1 MLISV
6 DPGLRACGVA
16 AFADQRL
23 LWAGYVKNPDEARWR
38 SMVHAVD
45 RAVSERCLASPSDL
59 AIEIPQIYVQ
69 SRWKGDQNDIVM
81 LAGLV
86 GAFVYFFGGR
96 GGSKIYRPAEWK
108 GQVTKEI
115 TELRVKKRLFT
126 EELAKVV
133 LPPAKSLMHNV
144 WDAIGLGLHHLDRN

>member
-1 MLISV
+1 MLVSV

-16 AFADQRL
+16 AFDGRSL
-23 LWAGYVKNPDEARWR
+23 LWAGYVKNTDEARWY

-45 RAVSERCLASPSDL
+45 NAVRDRCQAIPSSL
-59 AIEIPQIYVQ
+59 VIEIPQIYVQ

-86 GAFVYFFGGR
+86 GAFVYFFDVR
-96 GGSKIYRPAEWK
+96 EGSKIYRPAEWK

-115 TELRVKKRLFT
+115 TELRMKKRLSA
-126 EELAKVV
+126 EELEKVI
-133 LPPAKSLMHNV
+133 LPPAKSLVHNV
-144 WDAIGLGLHHLDRN
+144 WDAVGLGLHHLER